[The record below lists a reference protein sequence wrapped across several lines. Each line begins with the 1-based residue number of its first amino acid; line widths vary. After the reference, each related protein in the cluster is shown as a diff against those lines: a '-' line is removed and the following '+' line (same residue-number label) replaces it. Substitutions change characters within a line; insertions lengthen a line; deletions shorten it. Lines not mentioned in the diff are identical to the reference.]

1 MIQPPHP
8 EVIVI
13 GAGVSG
19 LSSALRLLEAGFRV
33 RVIARDV
40 SPRTTSDV
48 AAAIWYIYAAH
59 PVERTQPWGLT
70 SLREF
75 HSLLD
80 SGADCGL
87 SLVRVREV
95 FRQPVDDPWWRDQV
109 RYFARLNPADLPS
122 DYVDGFEMDLPVI
135 ETTPYLAYLAR
146 RVQAAGGSIEQRA
159 ITHLRDVYADQRL
172 IVNCS
177 GVWAGEVASDPA
189 VFPIRGQVMRVARD
203 DALLCGYMDDSDDA
217 LPIYIIPRSQDV
229 VLGGTAQRG
238 NWSLDVNPQDA
249 DSILERCA
257 RLLPAARHAAVLS
270 QAVGLRPGR
279 ATVRLELE
287 QVTDYAQ
294 CAVIHNYGHGGAG
307 ITLSWG
313 CAGEVAHL
321 ARVYSD
327 ELKS

>member
-1 MIQPPHP
+1 MPQTTHP

-19 LSSALRLLEAGFRV
+19 LSCAVRLLEAGFPV
-33 RVIARDV
+33 RVIAREV

-70 SLREF
+70 SLHEF
-75 HSLLD
+75 HKLLD

-95 FRQPVDDPWWRDQV
+95 FLQPVADPWWRGQV
-109 RYFARLNPADLPS
+109 RHFARLKPADLPPG
-122 DYVDGFEMDLPVI
+122 YNDGFEMDLPVI
-135 ETTPYLAYLAR
+135 ETTPYLAYLTR
-146 RVQAAGGSIEQRA
+146 RVQAAGGGIEQRT
-159 ITHLRDVYADQRL
+159 IGHLRDVYGDGRL
-172 IVNCS
+172 IVNCT
-177 GVWAGEVASDPA
+177 GVWAGEIASDPA
-189 VFPIRGQVMRVARD
+189 VFPIRGQVMRVTPS

-217 LPIYIIPRSQDV
+217 LPVYIIPRSRDV

-238 NWSLDVNPQDA
+238 IWSLDANPHDA
-249 DSILERCA
+249 ASILERCA
-257 RLLPAARHAAVLS
+257 RLLPAVRDAAVLS
-270 QAVGLRPGR
+270 EAVGLRPGR

-287 QVTDYAQ
+287 QVAEYSA

-327 ELKS
+327 TLTS